1 MLKLELELDGTVVAV
16 AGGGGVPF
24 PSGFG
29 LCDSRDRCDRYIA
42 PALVLAL
49 ARRRLPR
56 VPYGTSASALART
69 WRPLLNGTLMLPA
82 AGPAS
87 SSTDS
92 AWERSMQLAS
102 SPDSGICT
110 TASPPHPTFSV
121 MLCDTRT
128 AFQMISDSRRLR
140 GAPLPARQLHIAFT
154 HDYEII
160 VQMWVSVL
168 PYDPAWA
175 TAFSQMR
182 TSLSAALEGVP
193 VISIE
198 HVGSTSVPGLAA
210 KPIIDIDIIVAPE
223 DIPSAMELL
232 TAHGY
237 TYAPEPRGID
247 RYSF

>member
-1 MLKLELELDGTVVAV
+1 
-16 AGGGGVPF
+16 
-24 PSGFG
+24 
-29 LCDSRDRCDRYIA
+29 
-42 PALVLAL
+42 
-49 ARRRLPR
+49 
-56 VPYGTSASALART
+56 
-69 WRPLLNGTLMLPA
+69 
-82 AGPAS
+82 
-87 SSTDS
+87 
-92 AWERSMQLAS
+92 
-102 SPDSGICT
+102 
-110 TASPPHPTFSV
+110 
-121 MLCDTRT
+121 
-128 AFQMISDSRRLR
+128 
-140 GAPLPARQLHIAFT
+140 
-154 HDYEII
+154 
-160 VQMWVSVL
+160 MWVSVL

-247 RYSF
+247 RYSFRYNAHAHDSGATRPTEDGAVRRAVYLNVPTGVALQNHLAVRDVLLRDPGLVEEYARVKTELATREHENIGYYGLGKNGILRKILAKGNLAPEVVEAIAKVNVMPPLKMGDVAFGR